1 MTENIICNNFGGIRH
16 KSATFMYGNPLIT
29 AKDLQNVEFYSTGI
43 NNGVGIRT
51 SKGNVSICDSV
62 PENETIINIFETLQK
77 GIKYFLVH
85 TSSSDEGKL
94 YLFDYSTSSL
104 IEKISGL
111 TPTDF
116 SNGIDIAQGWSDLF
130 VFSNGVDWLYTLEI
144 GALDS
149 NNKPNEVNKLEIYDR
164 EKREVK
170 GLGLAN
176 WKGRLWVCS
185 DNVLHY
191 SVAGNIKDFSTSSA
205 DVITSSGY
213 IECTKKITAIT
224 EYLSSLAVFF
234 KDSSILIED
243 DYPFKASKENPAG
256 CSGFNALAFH
266 SNTELYFYDDTKQA
280 IFSFQQVIVGDKMLG
295 KGITDE
301 IQDELLNID
310 KNRVSHIQLL
320 SLSFAD
326 RKELWFYIP
335 TTDKDYSTILI
346 YDTLRNEWLKRK
358 CQKINCIRAIDNKLY
373 SAGKK
378 IYAEYSGKDFDG
390 EFIQNYYTC
399 TNFNLGSNTSLK
411 VLYLQPRICVDMP
424 YSNNFYVKYVKNFNI
439 FKKPKIKYIKSK
451 WKNYLIWGKGFYGDD
466 YWASKRTN
474 SITKLP
480 NISAFKTVEIQ
491 FYTTNIN
498 ENFAIK
504 SIEMNEVDIIQA

>member
-1 MTENIICNNFGGIRH
+1 MTENIICNNFAGIRH
-16 KSATFMYGNPLIT
+16 KSATFMYGNSVIT
-29 AKDLQNVEFYSTGI
+29 AKDLQNVELYFTGI

-51 SKGNVSICDSV
+51 VKGNVSICDNV
-62 PENETIINIFETLQK
+62 PENEIVINIFETLQK

-85 TSSSDEGKL
+85 TVSENEGKL
-94 YLFDYSTSSL
+94 YLFDYASSSL
-104 IEKISGL
+104 IEKITGL
-111 TPTDF
+111 TPTET

-130 VFSNGVDWLYTLEI
+130 VFSNGVDWIYLLEI
-144 GALDS
+144 GAVDDDGQ
-149 NNKPNEVNKLEIYDR
+149 PNEVSKLEVYDR

-176 WKGRLWVCS
+176 WKGRLWVAS
-185 DNVLHY
+185 ENVLHY
-191 SVAGNIKDFSTSSA
+191 SVAGNIKDFSTSDA
-205 DVITSSGY
+205 EILTSSGY
-213 IECTKKITAIT
+213 IEFTKNITAIT

-256 CSGFNALAFH
+256 CSGYKALTFH
-266 SNTELYFYDDTKQA
+266 SNTELYFYDDTKQS
-280 IFSFQQVIVGDKMLG
+280 IFSFQQVIIGDRLLG
-295 KGITDE
+295 ETITDE

-310 KNRVSHIQLL
+310 RNKLNQIQLL
-320 SLSFAD
+320 SLTLAD
-326 RKELWFYIP
+326 RKELWFFIP
-335 TTDKDYSTILI
+335 TTDLKYSTIFI
-346 YDTLRNEWLKRK
+346 YDTLRKEWLKRK
-358 CQKINCIRAIDNKLY
+358 CQKINCIRLIDNKLY

-378 IYAEYSGKDFDG
+378 IYAEYSGNDFDG

-424 YSNNFYVKYVKNFNI
+424 YSNNFYIKYVKNFNV

-451 WKNYLIWGKGFYGDD
+451 WKNYLIWGQGNYGEN
-466 YWASKRTN
+466 YWASKKTN
-474 SITKLP
+474 NITKLP

-491 FYTTNIN
+491 FYTTNIH

-504 SIEMNEVDIIQA
+504 NIEMNEVDLIQA